1 MIAQEGMNNARL
13 GELLEARL
21 PGLEG
26 RPGMWHG
33 EVDDL
38 PLYVITDEGYDRM
51 RIMVAVGEV
60 DQKDA
65 DLLWTLLS
73 ANFDRALDAKY
84 AVNDGVLWSTF
95 LHRLSWLT
103 EGELDNALD
112 HVVAL
117 ARATGSTFASSDLV
131 FGGADEI

>member
-1 MIAQEGMNNARL
+1 MNNARL
-13 GELLEARL
+13 ETLLRERL

-26 RPGMWHG
+26 RPGLWQA
-33 EVDDL
+33 EIDELIV
-38 PLYVITDEGYDRM
+38 YVMTDESYDRM
-51 RIMVAVGEV
+51 RIMIPVGEISPT
-60 DQKDA
+60 DA

-103 EGELDNALD
+103 ASELDAAI
-112 HVVAL
+112 HQVTTL
-117 ARATGSTFASSDLV
+117 ARNTGTSFASGDLV
-131 FGGADEI
+131 FGSSNDEE